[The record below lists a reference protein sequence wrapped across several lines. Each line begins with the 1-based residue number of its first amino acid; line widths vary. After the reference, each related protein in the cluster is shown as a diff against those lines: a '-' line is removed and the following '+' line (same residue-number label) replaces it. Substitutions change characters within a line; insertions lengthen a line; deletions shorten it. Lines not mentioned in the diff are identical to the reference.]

1 MEWEGGTC
9 TTAKLFQDK
18 RLRHNAH
25 AVGALIVQCEVAIN
39 EALHHFIGKALIF
52 SPLEY
57 RFRSKY
63 RFAEFAKCGNDVLL
77 IVGQSEVHG
86 TPPDTFFS
94 QLKEYGTKR
103 LLPIPKFDE
112 M

>member
-1 MEWEGGTC
+1 M
-9 TTAKLFQDK
+9 
-18 RLRHNAH
+18 
-25 AVGALIVQCEVAIN
+25 IVQCEVAIN

-52 SPLEY
+52 SPLE
-57 RFRSKY
+57 Y